1 MSPASSRRC
10 GEQRQVCAG
19 LILPLGGKDQD
30 SGNEEVVER
39 DPTQGI
45 ELKETH
51 AQRVSQRRCR
61 IHFSESELRETNPRV
76 FFVVCLIT
84 LHSSFTLCFR
94 SIYLVVVFLCVQG
107 F

>member
-1 MSPASSRRC
+1 M
-10 GEQRQVCAG
+10 
-19 LILPLGGKDQD
+19 
-30 SGNEEVVER
+30 VEK

-76 FFVVCLIT
+76 FFVVCLTTYALAFYLYFRIDLLWCVVSVCAGT
-84 LHSSFTLCFR
+84 CNTFIFTCRNTIPSGISARARGGEKL
-94 SIYLVVVFLCVQG
+94 
-107 F
+107 